1 MVLVWY
7 FMRYTQLLIKV
18 LEHIY
23 IYIYVL
29 YSKDSHLKHLISVKD
44 DTIEYLGLL
53 I

>member
-1 MVLVWY
+1 MVFY
-7 FMRYTQLLIKV
+7 
-18 LEHIY
+18 EIY
-23 IYIYVL
+23 ITTHKSIRTYIYVM

>member
-1 MVLVWY
+1 
-7 FMRYTQLLIKV
+7 MRYTQLLIKV
-18 LEHIY
+18 LKH

-44 DTIEYLGLL
+44 DTIKYLGLL